1 MKKPNSRVSRR
12 SMLMMSATTLAAS
25 AGFVPAH
32 AQPSYPSKPVR
43 IVCAFPPGN
52 ASDIVARILG
62 DQLSKRWGQPVVVE
76 NRPGAS
82 GIIAATAVQQAPA
95 DGYTLLMTSTSFI
108 VNASVMKNVP
118 YDVKKDFTGVSL
130 INSVPVILLVSNRFP
145 AKTMAQWVEEV
156 KRHPGKYTYA
166 HPGVGTIHNLTTKLL
181 LQKTGTDVVEVPY
194 KGSMQALTD
203 IIGGSGDM
211 MFEAANSAYTFVET
225 GKVRALATS
234 GPARYYALPDVPTLK
249 ESGVDISA
257 VGFTALIAPAG
268 TPRQIVDF
276 LNGEVQIALK
286 RPEVQETLKKSAM
299 ELYPPMDAQSVQAWL
314 ANESDRWAQVAS
326 MAKIPK
332 E

>member
-1 MKKPNSRVSRR
+1 MKKLNSRVSRR
-12 SMLMMSATTLAAS
+12 SILMMSATALAAS
-25 AGFVPAH
+25 AGLVPAH
-32 AQPSYPSKPVR
+32 AQPSYPAKPVR

-52 ASDIVARILG
+52 ASDIVARILAE
-62 DQLSKRWGQPVVVE
+62 QLSKRWGQPVVVE

-82 GIIAATAVQQAPA
+82 GIIAATTVQQSPA

-118 YDVKKDFTGVSL
+118 YDIKKDFTGVSL

-156 KRHPGKYTYA
+156 KSHPGKYTYA
-166 HPGVGTIHNLTTKLL
+166 HPGVGTIHNLATKLL
-181 LQKTGTDVVEVPY
+181 LQKTGTNVVEVPY

-211 MFEAANSAYTFVET
+211 MFEAANSAHSFVET

-234 GPARYYALPDVPTLK
+234 GPARYFALPDVPTLK

-268 TPRQIVDF
+268 TPRQIIDF
-276 LNGEVQIALK
+276 VNGEVQIALK

-326 MAKIPK
+326 MARIAK